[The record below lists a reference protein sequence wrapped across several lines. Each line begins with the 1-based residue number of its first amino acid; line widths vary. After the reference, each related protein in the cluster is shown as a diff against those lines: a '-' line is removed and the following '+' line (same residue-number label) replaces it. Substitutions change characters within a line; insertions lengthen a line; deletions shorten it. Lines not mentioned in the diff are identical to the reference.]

1 MRPRVRYAGLLL
13 ALSASA
19 CELEELTVIDF
30 VDIVVAEVYVTL
42 GDTPAEH
49 GVRALLHG
57 TAAGGTTD
65 SETFDDALVRITRA
79 DGFTIDLA
87 LDLVTECV
95 DSVPEGASGSCFVDG
110 GQAAGLA
117 PGDALELSV
126 GLADGR
132 TLLAATRIPG
142 DFQLAGISAACRL
155 EPESL
160 LPLSWSRSDGAWAY
174 VNETSISGLPAAL
187 APEGIEVEDDPLYL
201 LGLSISAADT
211 TVIFPSEFGVFD
223 RFDLDQD
230 LALRLQRGLPNGT
243 DALVSVTAVERNY
256 TNWVRGGNFNPSGQV
271 RVASVRGDGTGVFGA
286 AVVREFSVA
295 SLSLLSSPPP
305 GGPPDCPIP

>member
-1 MRPRVRYAGLLL
+1 MRARAWCAWLPL
-13 ALSASA
+13 ALAVSA
-19 CELEELTVIDF
+19 CELEEISVIDF
-30 VDIVVAEVYVTL
+30 VDVVVAEVYVIL
-42 GDTPAEH
+42 GDTPGQH
-49 GVRALLHG
+49 RVRALLHG

-65 SETFDDALVRITRA
+65 SETFDDALVRITRS
-79 DGFTIDLA
+79 DGLTLDLA
-87 LDLVTECV
+87 LDQLGECV

-117 PGDALELSV
+117 PGDALDLSV
-126 GLADGR
+126 VLGDGR
-132 TLLAATRIPG
+132 TLRAATQIPG
-142 DFQLAGISAACRL
+142 DFQLGGISATCRL

-160 LPLSWSRSDGAWAY
+160 LPLSWSRSNGAWAY

-187 APEGIEVEDDPLYL
+187 APEGIVVEDDPLYL

-211 TVIFPSEFGVFD
+211 TVVFPSEFGVFD
-223 RFDLDQD
+223 RFDLEQD
-230 LALRLQRGLPNGT
+230 LALRLQRGLPDGT

-256 TNWVRGGNFNPSGQV
+256 TNWVRGGSFNPSGQV

-286 AVVREFSVA
+286 AVVREFSVV
-295 SLSLLSSPPP
+295 SSATA

>member
-1 MRPRVRYAGLLL
+1 MRPRVRYAWLCL
-13 ALSASA
+13 ALAASA
-19 CELEELTVIDF
+19 CELEEITVIDF
-30 VDIVVAEVYVTL
+30 VDVVVAEVYVTL
-42 GDTPAEH
+42 GSAPAEH
-49 GVRALLHG
+49 RVRAFLHG
-57 TAAGGTTD
+57 TAAGGTPD
-65 SETFDDALVRITRA
+65 SETFDDALVRITRT
-79 DGFTIDLA
+79 DGFTMDLA
-87 LDLVTECV
+87 LALITECV
-95 DSVPEGASGSCFVDG
+95 DSVPVGASGSCFVDG

-132 TLLAATRIPG
+132 TLLAASRIPG
-142 DFQLAGISAACRL
+142 DFQLDGISVSCRL
-155 EPESL
+155 VPESL

-174 VNETSISGLPAAL
+174 VNETSISGLRAAL
-187 APEGIEVEDDPLYL
+187 APEGIDVEDDPLYL

-211 TVIFPSEFGVFD
+211 TVVFPSEFGVFD

-230 LALRLQRGLPNGT
+230 LALRLQQGLPDGT

-286 AVVREFSVA
+286 AVVREFSVI
-295 SLSLLSSPPP
+295 SSATP

>member
-1 MRPRVRYAGLLL
+1 MRPCVRYAWLLFAL
-13 ALSASA
+13 AASA

-42 GDTPAEH
+42 GDAPAEH
-49 GVRALLHG
+49 RVRALLHG
-57 TAAGGTTD
+57 TAAGGTPD
-65 SETFDDALVRITRA
+65 GETFDEALVRITRA

-87 LDLVTECV
+87 LDLITECV
-95 DSVPEGASGSCFVDG
+95 DSVPVGASGSCFVDG

-132 TLLAATRIPG
+132 TLLAASLIPG
-142 DFQLAGISAACRL
+142 DFQLDGISVSCRL
-155 EPESL
+155 VPESL
-160 LPLSWSRSDGAWAY
+160 LPLLWSRSDGAWAY
-174 VNETSISGLPAAL
+174 VNETLISGLRAAL
-187 APEGIEVEDDPLYL
+187 APEGIAVEDDPLYL

-211 TVIFPSEFGVFD
+211 TVMFPSEFGVFD

-230 LALRLQRGLPNGT
+230 LAVRLQQGLPDGT
-243 DALVSVTAVERNY
+243 DALVSVTAVDRNY

-286 AVVREFSVA
+286 AVVREFAVI
-295 SLSLLSSPPP
+295 SSATP

>member
-1 MRPRVRYAGLLL
+1 MRPCVRYAWLLFAL
-13 ALSASA
+13 AASA
-19 CELEELTVIDF
+19 CELEEVTVIDF

-42 GDTPAEH
+42 GDAPAEH
-49 GVRALLHG
+49 RVRALLHG
-57 TAAGGTTD
+57 TAAGGTPD
-65 SETFDDALVRITRA
+65 GETFDEALVRITRA

-87 LDLVTECV
+87 LDLITECV
-95 DSVPEGASGSCFVDG
+95 DSVPAGASGSCFVDG

-117 PGDALELSV
+117 PGDALALSV

-132 TLLAATRIPG
+132 TLLAASRIPG
-142 DFQLAGISAACRL
+142 DFQLDGISASCRL
-155 EPESL
+155 VPESL

-174 VNETSISGLPAAL
+174 VNETSISGLRAAL
-187 APEGIEVEDDPLYL
+187 APEGIDVEDDPLYL

-211 TVIFPSEFGVFD
+211 TVVFPSEFGVFD
-223 RFDLDQD
+223 RFDLNQD
-230 LALRLQRGLPNGT
+230 LALRLQQGLPEGT

-271 RVASVRGDGTGVFGA
+271 RVASVRGGGTGVFGA
-286 AVVREFSVA
+286 AVVREFSVI
-295 SLSLLSSPPP
+295 SSATP